1 MDTKGSK
8 RKERSE
14 LEVSGQPLT
23 KKPKKSKE
31 KTRESRKELPAIG
44 TSEGGKREE
53 FTSVDAQMTIT
64 IPPPYSGPGRPRQA
78 AQEMLDSMIMRYI
91 PALGG
96 VILAHSNLRFLSTT
110 ATFLIDSPFA
120 KADISFTALVWGPST
135 GSKLRGSISICS
147 PDHIGLLI
155 HKTFNAS
162 IPRHHIPID
171 EWEFEYGTPENDPEY
186 GAAALGEEQVEEENM
201 GRWVDKRTGVS
212 VGGPNGEV
220 EFTIIGLN
228 ISQSM
233 LSLIGSLQPDPFNP
247 LHKPLPAT
255 SPRKHK
261 NTSSQTDF
269 LRDQS
274 PVDTVMENESD
285 KEDMENQRARHRFES
300 VERDT
305 DTEDEVPAED
315 KDINDVFAELGRETD
330 KMSREV
336 AKEAKLESKRRKEER
351 RLKKQ
356 QESGKKDKE
365 KKKEKKKK
373 KKGNEGT

>member
-1 MDTKGSK
+1 MDIKGSK
-8 RKERSE
+8 RKERPE

-31 KTRESRKELPAIG
+31 KTRESRKELPAKG
-44 TSEGGKREE
+44 NSEGGKREE

-78 AQEMLDSMIMRYI
+78 AQEMLDSMIM
-91 PALGG
+91 
-96 VILAHSNLRFLSTT
+96 
-110 ATFLIDSPFA
+110 
-120 KADISFTALVWGPST
+120 
-135 GSKLRGSISICS
+135 SICS

-162 IPRHHIPID
+162 IPRHHIPTD
-171 EWEFEYGTPENDPEY
+171 EWEFEYGNLENDPEY
-186 GAAALGEEQVEEENM
+186 GAAALGEEQVEEENI
-201 GRWVDKRTGVS
+201 GRWVHKRTGVS

-255 SPRKHK
+255 SPRKHRT
-261 NTSSQTDF
+261 TSSQTDF
-269 LRDQS
+269 LKEKS

-285 KEDMENQRARHRFES
+285 QDDMEDQRARHRFES

-305 DTEDEVPAED
+305 DAEDEVPAED

-330 KMSREV
+330 KMSRQV
-336 AKEAKLESKRRKEER
+336 AKEAKLESKRKKEER

-356 QESGKKDKE
+356 QESSKKDKE
-365 KKKEKKKK
+365 KKKEKKRK